1 LLDAIET
8 TEGQAW
14 NVNFAAI
21 QDFAHSA
28 SHVGAWVLRVTLSV
42 MFFDGLALVIY
53 AIRHGASD
61 GEVGKTE
68 TVGRPMS
75 PVWLKGFGTWR
86 GRSRRRILA
95 SHSASLS
102 YESLA
107 DGTATPTDRLVVVG
121 IKTFIV
127 SFALMWVGLGMWKLE
142 DKPWVLLMAIAVCVW
157 GFNVLRS
164 GHKGQLAADEKVAAR
179 KHPEA

>member
-1 LLDAIET
+1 M
-8 TEGQAW
+8 
-14 NVNFAAI
+14 
-21 QDFAHSA
+21 
-28 SHVGAWVLRVTLSV
+28 LRVALSV
-42 MFFDGLALVIY
+42 MLVDGLALVVY
-53 AIRHGASD
+53 AIRHGSSD
-61 GEVGKTE
+61 GEGGKTE

-95 SHSASLS
+95 SHGDSIS

-107 DGTATPTDRLVVVG
+107 DGTATPADRLVVVG

-142 DKPWVLLMAIAVCVW
+142 DKPWVLLMAIVVCVW

-164 GHKGQLAADEKVAAR
+164 GHKGELEADEKVAAR
-179 KHPEA
+179 KHSDDRDSSGPQT